1 MKYRLGINGF
11 GRIGRNVAR
20 INALKKH
27 FDLVAINEI
36 NPDVDNLAYLLK
48 YDSTL
53 GRFSGDV
60 HVKGDS
66 LTIDGQGVKFFH
78 EEDAAKVD
86 WRSCGVDIVI
96 ECSGVAHNVRAG
108 SALVEAGDIRKMV
121 TTHMSPHVDA
131 TIICGV
137 NEKSYNPRSHNVL
150 SSAICDA
157 NAIGP
162 VIKFLH
168 DRFGLESGMVTTM
181 HPWLA
186 YQRLV
191 DGALASQAFPG
202 HYWHDY
208 RLGRASVGALIP
220 KDTTAVSAFL
230 QVVPELKGK
239 LDSMSYRVP
248 THVVSSA
255 DLSLVFEKE
264 ISIEKLRVS
273 LEDLARTVDV
283 VKLNHEPLISVDF
296 EKTDASC
303 TIDMQFLRVVGKKM
317 AKVVVWYDNEWGY
330 SNRAIDVAI
339 LALNSVESEG

>member
-20 INALKKH
+20 INALRKH

-36 NPDVDNLAYLLK
+36 NPDLQNLAYLFR

-53 GRFSGDV
+53 GRYPGTVRQRDGHLV
-60 HVKGDS
+60 IDDRAVK
-66 LTIDGQGVKFFH
+66 VFH
-78 EEDAAKVD
+78 EDDAAKVD
-86 WRSCGVDIVI
+86 WKSCGVDVII

-108 SALVEAGDIRKMV
+108 TALAEAGVIHKMV
-121 TTHMSPHVDA
+121 ITHMSPHVDT
-131 TIICGV
+131 TIILGV
-137 NEKSYNPRSHNVL
+137 NEDSYDAARHHVV

-162 VIKFLH
+162 VLHFLH
-168 DRFGLESGMVTTM
+168 RRFGLDSGMVTTL

-191 DGALASQAFPG
+191 DGPLTSQAFPG

-208 RLGRASVGALIP
+208 RLGRASIGALIP

-230 QVVPELKGK
+230 QVVPELKGR
-239 LDSMSYRVP
+239 LDAMSYRVP

-255 DLSLVFEKE
+255 DLNLVFEKE
-264 ISIEKLRVS
+264 ITSASLHAA
-273 LEDLARTVDV
+273 LEDLARSTPV
-283 VKLNHEPLISVDF
+283 VELNREPLVSVDF
-296 EKTDASC
+296 EQTDASC
-303 TIDMQFLRVVGKKM
+303 LVDMQFARVAGNHM

-330 SNRAIDVAI
+330 SNRALDVAR
-339 LALNSVESEG
+339 LVLGESLGD

>member
-20 INALKKH
+20 INALHKH

-36 NPDVDNLAYLLK
+36 NPDLQNLAYLFK

-53 GRFSGDV
+53 GRYPGTVGQHSDY
-60 HVKGDS
+60 
-66 LTIDGQGVKFFH
+66 LLIDGGAVKVFH
-78 EEDAAKVD
+78 EDDAANVD
-86 WRSCGVDIVI
+86 WKSCGVDVII

-108 SALVEAGDIRKMV
+108 TTLVAAGAIRKMV
-121 TTHMSPHVDA
+121 VTHMSPHVDT
-131 TIICGV
+131 TIILGV
-137 NEKSYNPRSHNVL
+137 NEDSYNAGRHNVV

-162 VIKFLH
+162 VINFLH
-168 DRFGLESGMVTTM
+168 RSFGLNSGMVTTL

-191 DGALASQAFPG
+191 DGPLISQAFPG

-208 RLGRASVGALIP
+208 RLGRASAGAMIP
-220 KDTTAVSAFL
+220 KDTTAVSAL
-230 QVVPELKGK
+230 LDVVPELKGR
-239 LDSMSYRVP
+239 LDAISYRVP

-264 ISIEKLRVS
+264 ITAASLQAA
-273 LEDLARTVDV
+273 LEDLARSTRV
-283 VKLNHEPLISVDF
+283 VELNREPLVSVDF
-296 EKTDASC
+296 EQTDASC
-303 TIDMQFLRVVGKKM
+303 LVDMQFARVVGKHM

-330 SNRAIDVAI
+330 SSRALEVAR
-339 LALNSVESEG
+339 LALGNPLGD